1 MPVRILPKEL
11 VIKAKSELNE
21 DADRVQ
27 EDLDHLRDWLIK
39 QPHINARL
47 NDQINLAFLRASKFS
62 LEKAKLRLDKYYTM
76 KTIIP
81 EFFAD
86 RNPEHHHIK
95 DILKCGVFLPC
106 FVTPELTEPRYVI
119 VRVGCFDPRQYSVID
134 ILRANLLLLDIYMIE
149 DDIGIINGLRI
160 FMDFSG
166 HTMAHVPSPIV
177 IKQMLLTLID
187 VYPNRIK
194 NLTFLNIPT
203 YFEII
208 FKLIQPFL
216 SDKLKSRVKVV
227 PNAEVPE
234 FLNSLPQDVLPKEY
248 GGNGPHISE
257 IIDKEIETVEKYQQW
272 FEEDN
277 QYKTIE
283 SNRPG
288 KPKTAEEMF
297 GVEGSF
303 RKLDVD

>member
-1 MPVRILPKEL
+1 MSQLLCIKIISINIIIIIIQQSKILIY
-11 VIKAKSELNE
+11 VN
-21 DADRVQ
+21 
-27 EDLDHLRDWLIK
+27 
-39 QPHINARL
+39 
-47 NDQINLAFLRASKFS
+47 
-62 LEKAKLRLDKYYTM
+62 
-76 KTIIP
+76 
-81 EFFAD
+81 FFIF
-86 RNPEHHHIK
+86 R
-95 DILKCGVFLPC
+95 VFLPC

-134 ILRANLLLLDIYMIE
+134 ILRANLLLLDIYMLE

-216 SDKLKSRVKVV
+216 SDKLKSRV
-227 PNAEVPE
+227 
-234 FLNSLPQDVLPKEY
+234 SLVLFIFY
-248 GGNGPHISE
+248 R
-257 IIDKEIETVEKYQQW
+257 Y
-272 FEEDN
+272 
-277 QYKTIE
+277 
-283 SNRPG
+283 
-288 KPKTAEEMF
+288 
-297 GVEGSF
+297 
-303 RKLDVD
+303 